1 MNPISKKFVSLF
13 LIFSLMVLSVNLYAK
28 ERRGAKLIVTKKNG
42 QQIEG
47 ELIAVKR
54 DSLLLLDSESGV
66 DVSIDIKEIK
76 AVTIEKKSKWL
87 LRAGIGLL
95 IGGIV
100 GGVIGEEIDPSRSG
114 GLGDIGFGGGII
126 GLPIGMAVGALFG
139 GATARKVKTM
149 KFEGKSQRWIEFYL
163 EKLRKKARIRDYK

>member
-1 MNPISKKFVSLF
+1 VTINKGGIMKKFTALF
-13 LIFSLMVLSVNLYAK
+13 LVFSLLILSTNLYAK
-28 ERRGAKLIVTKKNG
+28 ERRGAILIITKKNG
-42 QQIEG
+42 QQIGG
-47 ELIAVKR
+47 ELITVKKN
-54 DSLLLLDSESGV
+54 SLLLFTGV
-66 DVSIDIKEIK
+66 DVTIDIKEIK

-100 GGVIGEEIDPSRSG
+100 GAVIGIEIEPG
-114 GLGDIGFGGGII
+114 VGIGDFGGGII